1 MATTQGP
8 CQKGSLHSRETAPAP
23 LVERAGRVGMLVG
36 DKYRLERLVGQGAMG
51 AVYAALHEPLRKKIA
66 VKILFEEHVGSPV
79 AVRRFFDEARA
90 LAGIESE
97 HVARVFDV
105 GVLET
110 GAPFMAL
117 ELLEGCDLGQ
127 VLQERVSLPV
137 PQVIDWILQALE
149 ALAEAHAL
157 GVVHRDLKPENLFL
171 ARRRDGTDTIKVLDF
186 GISKLVR
193 TGAAALALTATSTM
207 LGSPVYMA
215 PEQLRDSKSVD
226 VRADVWAVGVVL
238 YELLTGRLPFCAD
251 NFAELFVAVLERAP
265 APLCTLRPDVPS
277 GLAAVVDRCLSR
289 DVSSRIQNVADLAEA
304 LEPFAGAGP
313 RLSVTRIR
321 HIVRT
326 APDWGS
332 ARASPSYRRTVVPK
346 LIAAAMAVATLGGL
360 AAALNEARRGSSVH
374 LVQPSTASA
383 HTTPR

>member
-1 MATTQGP
+1 MATTEGA
-8 CQKGSLHSRETAPAP
+8 CQKGSLHSRKTAPA
-23 LVERAGRVGMLVG
+23 LLGERAGRVGMLVG
-36 DKYRLERLVGQGAMG
+36 DKDRLERLVGHGAIG
-51 AVYAALHEPLRKKIA
+51 AVYAARHEPLRKKIA
-66 VKILFEEHVGSPV
+66 VKILFEEHADSPI

-110 GAPFMAL
+110 GAPFMAI
-117 ELLEGCDLGQ
+117 ELLEGCDLSQ
-127 VLQERVSLPV
+127 VLQQGASLPV

-149 ALAEAHAL
+149 ALAEAHGL
-157 GVVHRDLKPENLFL
+157 GIVHRDLKPANLFL

-193 TGAAALALTATSTM
+193 TGAAPLALTATSTI

-251 NFAELFVAVLERAP
+251 NVAELFIAVLERAP

-277 GLAAVVDRCLSR
+277 GLAVVVDRCLSR
-289 DVSSRIQNVADLAEA
+289 DVSTRIQNVADLAEA
-304 LEPFAGAGP
+304 LEPFAGAGA
-313 RLSVTRIR
+313 RLPARRIR
-321 HIVRT
+321 HIMRT
-326 APDWGS
+326 APDW
-332 ARASPSYRRTVVPK
+332 AAPRASLPHRRTVQK
-346 LIAAAMAVATLGGL
+346 LVAAAMAAATLGGL
-360 AAALNEARRGSSVH
+360 AAGLIEARRGANVH
-374 LVQPSTASA
+374 LVQRSAASA
-383 HTTPR
+383 HATPR